1 MRAKPGLVIVLAEV
15 PTRRRAPVQAGG
27 LGAAVLLGL
36 AATVAGTQVP
46 VVGAPVLAVVAGVLL
61 SPLARRRP
69 EALEPGLSLAKGVV
83 LQLSVVF
90 LGARLSLGEVLSAGV
105 GSLPVML
112 GTLGVCLLLA
122 WSVGRRLGV
131 PRDLRTLIGVGTGIC
146 GASAIAATTPVIRAK
161 SNDVAYAMSTIFLFN
176 VAAVLVLPPL
186 GHALGLSGHAFGLL
200 AGTAVNDTSSVVAA
214 AGAYGQDAVGP
225 AVVVKLVRT
234 LMIIPVVLVLATS
247 SRRRADL
254 PEASKAR
261 LAASLVPW
269 FLVAFLAVAALNT
282 GGLIPAAAQAV
293 LHQVALLFVAIAL
306 AAVGLSTDVAALRRA
321 GARPLLLG
329 LILWAAVGSTS
340 LGLQYLLA

>member
-1 MRAKPGLVIVLAEV
+1 MIVLADA
-15 PTRRRAPVQAGG
+15 PSRRRTPVRATG

-36 AATVAGTQVP
+36 AATVAGTLVP
-46 VVGAPVLAVVAGVLL
+46 VVGAPVFAVVAGVLL
-61 SPLARRRP
+61 SPLTRRRS
-69 EALEPGLSLAKGVV
+69 AAMAPGLNLAKGPV

-90 LGARLSLGEVLSAGV
+90 LGAQLSLGQVLSVGA

-112 GTLGVCLLLA
+112 GTLAVCLLLA

-146 GASAIAATTPVIRAK
+146 GASAIAATTPAIRAK
-161 SNDVAYAMSTIFLFN
+161 SNDVAYAISTIFLFN
-176 VAAVLVLPPL
+176 VAAVLVFPPL
-186 GHALGLSGHAFGLL
+186 GHALGLSAHEFGLF

-214 AGAYGQDAVGP
+214 AGVYGPDAAGY

-234 LMIIPVVLVLATS
+234 LMIIPVVLVLTTLT
-247 SRRRADL
+247 RRGADL
-254 PEASKAR
+254 PETSKAR

-282 GGLIPAAAQAV
+282 AGLIPATAQAA
-293 LHQVALLFVAIAL
+293 LHQAALLFIAVAL
-306 AAVGLSTDVAALRRA
+306 AGVGLSTDVAALRRT

-329 LILWAAVGSTS
+329 LILWAAVSATS
-340 LGLQYLLA
+340 LGLQFLLAR